1 MFVGAICHDLDH
13 RGFNNKFMIDVGS
26 PLAAIYSTSTME
38 HHHFNMT
45 VTILQQE
52 NHNIFSRLNPEEYRQ
67 VLGNIKHCILA
78 TDLALFFPNKARCGK
93 LHILWHPNSTMEKG
107 TYLPQAWKHTQGQGV
122 LLGSAGPQVS
132 AITILADE
140 IFFKDI
146 G

>member
-1 MFVGAICHDLDH
+1 MFIGAICHDLDH

-52 NHNIFSRLNPEEYRQ
+52 NHNIFAKLTPEEYRQ

-78 TDLALFFPNKARCGK
+78 TDLALFFPNKAR
-93 LHILWHPNSTMEKG
+93 LSNILRDDAFSWD
-107 TYLPQAWKHTQGQGV
+107 LPDHR
-122 LLGSAGPQVS
+122 
-132 AITILADE
+132 
-140 IFFKDI
+140 
-146 G
+146 